1 MAFLLSKNIMAK
13 TVAAKLVEIL
23 IQAGVKHVHGL
34 VGDSLNGIVDEI
46 RNSKEIKWIHYR
58 HEEAAAFAAGAE
70 AQLTGRLAVC
80 AGSCGPGNMHLINGL
95 YDAHK
100 SNAPVLAIAA
110 HIPSEQVGTSYF
122 QETRPESLFRECSYY
137 CETIASAR
145 QMPRVL
151 QIAMQHAIGQNG
163 VAVISISGDVAMEK
177 MENEELDHPL
187 FISRPAIRP
196 SDEELQKLAQLI
208 NEAKKVTLLC
218 GAGCRDAHEELL
230 ALAGKIKSPI
240 VHALKGKEHVQY
252 DNPYDVGMTGLI
264 GISSGYHAVEES
276 DLLIMLGTDFPYK
289 EWYPSKAKIVQI
301 DIRPERLGRRCKLNL
316 GLTGDVKET
325 VQSLLPFLEEVQE
338 ASFLEKCQERYQDNR
353 KNLYGH
359 AQPVSGSPIHP
370 EYLTRILSEQAADD
384 AIFTADVG
392 TPTVWA
398 ARYVD
403 MKKGRKLIGSFN
415 HGSMASAMPQA
426 IGAQVAFPQ
435 RQVISLSGDGG
446 FAMLMGD
453 ILTIYQYDLPVKI
466 IVYNNSSLG
475 FVAMEMKVIGMPP
488 FGTDL
493 KNPDFAKMAQ
503 AIGIRGIRVEESDG
517 VEGAIAA
524 ALAHPGPVLV
534 DVVVN
539 QTELSMPPKID
550 FEQAK
555 GFGIYM
561 LKQTLKGDGKEVWDT
576 ISSNFLG
583 K

>member
-1 MAFLLSKNIMAK
+1 MAK
-13 TVAAKLVEIL
+13 TVAASLVEIL
-23 IQAGVKHVHGL
+23 ERAGVKHVHGV
-34 VGDSLNGIVDEI
+34 VGDSLNGIVEEI
-46 RNSKEIKWIHYR
+46 RNSKQIKWVHYR

-95 YDAHK
+95 YDAHR

-110 HIPSEQVGTSYF
+110 HIPSEQIGTSYF

-137 CETIASAR
+137 CETIASSR

-163 VAVISISGDVAMEK
+163 VAVISLSGDVAMEK
-177 MENEELDHPL
+177 MEHEDLEHAV
-187 FISRPAIRP
+187 FSSRPASRP
-196 SDEELQKLAQLI
+196 ADAELQKLAQLI

-218 GAGCRDAHEELL
+218 GAGSAGAHEALL
-230 ALAGKIKSPI
+230 SLAEKIKSPI
-240 VHALKGKEHVQY
+240 VHALRGKEHVQY

-264 GISSGYHAVEES
+264 GISSGYHAVEDA
-276 DLLIMLGTDFPYK
+276 DLLLMLGTDFPYK
-289 EWYPSKAKIVQI
+289 EWYPSKAKIVQL
-301 DIRPERLGRRCKLNL
+301 DIRPERLGRRCKLDL

-325 VQSLLPFLEEVQE
+325 IKAVLPFLEEVTDS
-338 ASFLEKCQERYQDNR
+338 SFLEKCQERYQDNR
-353 KNLYGH
+353 KNLMEH
-359 AQPVSGSPIHP
+359 ARPVKGKAIHP
-370 EYLTRILSEQAADD
+370 EYLTKVLSEKAAND
-384 AIFTADVG
+384 AIFTVDVG

-403 MKKGRKLIGSFN
+403 MKAGRRLIGSFN

-426 IGAQVAFPQ
+426 IGAQFAFPDK
-435 RQVISLSGDGG
+435 QVISLSGDGG

-453 ILTIYQYDLPVKI
+453 ILTIFQYDLPVKI

-493 KNPDFAKMAQ
+493 KNPDFAKMAE
-503 AIGIRGIRVEESDG
+503 AIGIKGIRVEDADDVES
-517 VEGAIAA
+517 AIAA

-539 QTELSMPPKID
+539 QAELSMPPKIE

-561 LKQTLKGDGKEVWDT
+561 LKQTLLGDGKEVWDT
-576 ISSNFLG
+576 ISSNFLN

>member
-1 MAFLLSKNIMAK
+1 MAK

-23 IQAGVKHVHGL
+23 IQAGVKRVHGL

-46 RNSKEIKWIHYR
+46 RNSKDIEWIHYR

-70 AQLTGRLAVC
+70 AQLTGKLAVC

-163 VAVISISGDVAMEK
+163 VAVISLSGDVAMEK

-187 FISRPAIRP
+187 FVSRPAIRP
-196 SDEELQKLAQLI
+196 ADEELQKLAQFI

-218 GAGCRDAHEELL
+218 GAGCRDAHDELL
-230 ALAGKIKSPI
+230 AFAGKIKSPI
-240 VHALKGKEHVQY
+240 VHALRGKEHVQY

-276 DLLIMLGTDFPYK
+276 DLLLMLGTDFPYK
-289 EWYPSKAKIVQI
+289 EWFPSKAKIIQI
-301 DIRPERLGRRCKLNL
+301 DIRPERLGRRCKLDL
-316 GLTGDVKET
+316 GLTGDVRET
-325 VQSLLPFLEEVQE
+325 IKSLLPFVEEVTDV
-338 ASFLEKCQERYQDNR
+338 AFLEKCQQRYKENR
-353 KNLYGH
+353 KNLMGH
-359 AQPVSGSPIHP
+359 AQMVSGKAIHP
-370 EYLTRILSEQAADD
+370 EYLTRILSEQAADN

-426 IGAQVAFPQ
+426 IGAQVAFPE

-503 AIGIRGIRVEESDG
+503 AIGIRGIRVEEAEG
-517 VEGAIAA
+517 VEAAIAA

-539 QTELSMPPKID
+539 QAELSMPPKID

-561 LKQTLKGDGKEVWDT
+561 LKQTLNGDGKEVWDT